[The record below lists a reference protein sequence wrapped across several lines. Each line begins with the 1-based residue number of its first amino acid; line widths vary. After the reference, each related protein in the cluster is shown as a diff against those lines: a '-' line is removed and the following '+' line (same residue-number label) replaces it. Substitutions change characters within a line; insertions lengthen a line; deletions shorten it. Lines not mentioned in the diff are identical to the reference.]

1 MTTLAREREG
11 ATEAARAAGVISR
24 RYYKTD
30 LTVEMKGHDDP
41 LTAADRESNAC
52 IHEIVSRAFPD
63 DGWLSEETA
72 DSTAR
77 LSRRRVW
84 IVDPLDG
91 TKEFTQHIPEFCVC
105 IALVEDGR
113 PIVGVELNP
122 VADRLYGAGRGQG
135 TTVNGTP
142 ARVSTQR
149 VVSRAEVL
157 ASRSEDKRGEWDVF
171 KPRCTVVLTGSVAF
185 KLAELSTG
193 SGDATFTLTPKN
205 EWDICAGSLLVE
217 EAGGRVT
224 GLDGRPLLFNQPSPL
239 RPGMIA
245 SNGLLHDGLLALIAE
260 AAPPPAVRRGEPA
273 WHDQASSAKGAAGP
287 GIEARRR
294 LA

>member
-1 MTTLAREREG
+1 VTALVRERDV
-11 ATEAARAAGVISR
+11 AMEAARAAAAIIR

-30 LTVEMKGHDDP
+30 LAIELKGHDDP

-52 IHEIVSRAFPD
+52 IHEMISRAFPD

-72 DSTAR
+72 DSSAR
-77 LSRRRVW
+77 LGKTRVW

-105 IALVEDGR
+105 IALVENGR
-113 PIVGVELNP
+113 PIVAVEPNP
-122 VADRLYGAGRGQG
+122 AADRLYCAVRGQG
-135 TTVNGTP
+135 TTVNGER

-149 VVSRAEVL
+149 EVANAEVL
-157 ASRSEDKRGEWDVF
+157 ASRSEDKRGEWDAF
-171 KPRCTVVLTGSVAF
+171 KPRCKVVLTGSVAF
-185 KLAELSTG
+185 KLAELSVG
-193 SGDATFTLTPKN
+193 HGDATFTLTPKN

-224 GLDGRPLLFNQPSPL
+224 GLDGAPLVFNQPSPL

-245 SNGLLHDGLLALIAE
+245 SNGLLHDALLRLIAE
-260 AAPPPAVRRGEPA
+260 AAG
-273 WHDQASSAKGAAGP
+273 
-287 GIEARRR
+287 
-294 LA
+294 

>member
-1 MTTLAREREG
+1 MTTLARERDV
-11 ATEAARAAGVISR
+11 AVEAARGAAAIIR

-30 LTVEMKGHDDP
+30 LEVEMKGHDDP
-41 LTAADRESNAC
+41 LTTADRESNAC
-52 IHEIVSRAFPD
+52 IQETIAAAFPD

-72 DSTAR
+72 DSTDR
-77 LSRRRVW
+77 LAKRRVW

-113 PIVGVELNP
+113 PIVAVEINP
-122 VADRLYGAGRGQG
+122 AADRLYCAVRGQG
-135 TTVNGTP
+135 ATVNGAP
-142 ARVSTQR
+142 ARVSAQR
-149 VVSRAEVL
+149 DVAQAEVL

-171 KPRCTVVLTGSVAF
+171 KPRCNVVLTGSVAF
-185 KLAELSTG
+185 KLAEMSAG
-193 SGDATFTLTPKN
+193 HGDATFTLTPKN

-224 GLDGRPLLFNQPSPL
+224 GLDGEPLVFNQPSPL

-245 SNGLLHDGLLALIAE
+245 SNGVLHEGLRALIAE
-260 AAPPPAVRRGEPA
+260 LGHLVPKAPP
-273 WHDQASSAKGAAGP
+273 
-287 GIEARRR
+287 RRR
-294 LA
+294 